1 MKGLVDI
8 QRKLLEMMYIIFKNN
23 SMYDKDYLNKKIE
36 QKCRL
41 YKYDILASS

>member
-23 SMYDKDYLNKKIE
+23 SMYDKDYLNKKNRA
-36 QKCRL
+36 QMQ
-41 YKYDILASS
+41 AV

>member
-23 SMYDKDYLNKKIE
+23 SMYDKDYLNKKNRAKM
-36 QKCRL
+36 Q
-41 YKYDILASS
+41 AV